1 MYLRKGLGSWGARLG
16 WRSLTAPG
24 EWFLLQSLLV
34 YFSVC
39 WKELSNQLKMFHG
52 LGKFVAATV

>member
-1 MYLRKGLGSWGARLG
+1 MMVCGAGELSWAGGAWRPRENGFYGGL
-16 WRSLTAPG
+16 
-24 EWFLLQSLLV
+24 FMC
-34 YFSVC
+34 FSMC